1 MADCFDNVRTEDLD
15 HCINEE
21 LVSGIS
27 ETQIHYALAAHVDT
41 FPDLPA
47 LGDVTKPLSDLATI
61 AIDITFPTGKG
72 FNVLHIQ
79 SNTGEVKDELVGE
92 KGNKKVKSM
101 FSFFLPNN
109 HARNLGAMRQLKNAG
124 LVFVITEKSGRKRI
138 LGSKLVPA
146 YISEAAGTSGKG
158 EEDNIGFEITVDV
171 VSSAPAPIYTGNV
184 TLKTP

>member
-1 MADCFDNVRTEDLD
+1 MSDCFDNVRTEDLD

-21 LVSGIS
+21 LVSGVS
-27 ETQIHYALAAHVDT
+27 ETQIHYALAAHIDS
-41 FPDLPA
+41 FPALPA
-47 LGDVTKPLSDLATI
+47 LGNSETALGDYATI
-61 AIDITFPTGKG
+61 ATDITFPIGKG

-124 LVFVITEKSGRKRI
+124 LVFIITEKSGRQRV

-146 YISEAAGTSGKG
+146 YISEAAGTSGKAD
-158 EEDNIGFEITVDV
+158 EDNVGFEITVDV
-171 VSSAPAPIYTGNV
+171 VSSAPAPVYSGNITAV
-184 TLKTP
+184 AA